1 MAVEIYR
8 VLEKSLCDKKGIR
21 AGDSLISVNGNEI
34 NDVLDFRFY
43 CDDEKLRLVFK
54 KADGKEKH
62 FKAKNLS
69 SPDDLG
75 LEFQTYLMD
84 KQRACKN
91 KCVFCFI
98 DQLPKGL
105 RPSLYFKDDD
115 ARLSF
120 LFGNYITLTNLS
132 DHDVERIIKMHIS
145 PINAS
150 VHTMDPD
157 LRVKMMKNPH
167 AGEALRHLSRFSEAG
182 IRINA
187 QLVLC
192 PGLNDG
198 EALRFSLQKLGELES
213 VQSVAA
219 VPVGLT
225 KYREGLFP
233 LRKFTAGEAA
243 AVIDAIDAFNDGRKA
258 EGKEPLAFPSDEFF
272 QLAGRPLP
280 DYGYYCGFPQLENGV
295 GMLTLMRHDFYET
308 LDETEGDSRP
318 RRFGLVT
325 GYAAKDLM
333 EELAGAFCKKFPES
347 RISVYAVDNRFFGPD
362 ITVAG
367 LLTGADI
374 LRYFRERGDYEK
386 VLLFPSVMFKSRDEQ
401 IFLDDVTK
409 EDVERELGVRALVSD
424 CDAGNL
430 FDLFYS
436 FAGE

>member
-1 MAVEIYR
+1 MAVEIYQ
-8 VLEKSLCDKKGIR
+8 VLPGSVCDKKGIR

-34 NDVLDFRFY
+34 GDVLDYRFY
-43 CDDEKLRLVFK
+43 CDEEKLRLTFR
-54 KADGKEKH
+54 KADGREKH
-62 FKAKNLS
+62 FKVKGLTA
-69 SPDDLG
+69 DGLG
-75 LEFQTYLMD
+75 LEFSTYLMD
-84 KQRACKN
+84 RQRSCKN

-167 AGEALRHLSRFSEAG
+167 AGEALRHLYRFSEAG

-198 EALRFSLQKLGELES
+198 DALVDSLRKLSALES
-213 VQSVAA
+213 LQSVAA

-225 KYREGLFP
+225 KYREGLYP
-233 LRKFTAGEAA
+233 LRKFRPEEAA
-243 AVIDAIDAFNDGRKA
+243 AVIDAIDAFNAGRLEK
-258 EGKEPLAFPSDEFF
+258 GQDKLAYPSDEFF
-272 QLAGRPLP
+272 QLAGRALPGP
-280 DYGYYCGFPQLENGV
+280 DYYGDYPQLENGV
-295 GMLTLMRHDFYET
+295 GMLTLMRAEFYDALAQTPADDRE
-308 LDETEGDSRP
+308 

-325 GYAAKDLM
+325 GFAAKALM
-333 EELAGAFCKKFPES
+333 EELAGAFREKFPNAHI
-347 RISVYAVDNRFFGPD
+347 RVHAVENRFFGPD

-367 LLTGADI
+367 LLTGQDI
-374 LRYFRERGDYEK
+374 LRYFRALGDYEK
-386 VLLFPSVMFKSRDEQ
+386 ELLFPSVMFKSREEQ
-401 IFLDDVTK
+401 IFLDDVSK
-409 EDVERELGVRALVSD
+409 EDIERELGVTALVSD
-424 CDAGNL
+424 CSADGL
-430 FDLFYS
+430 FDLFYAYGS
-436 FAGE
+436 